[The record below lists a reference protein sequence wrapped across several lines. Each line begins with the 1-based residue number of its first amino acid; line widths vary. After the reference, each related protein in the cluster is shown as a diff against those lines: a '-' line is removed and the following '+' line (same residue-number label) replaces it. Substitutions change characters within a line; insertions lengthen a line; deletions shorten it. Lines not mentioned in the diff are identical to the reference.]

1 MSLVFHQGERVWFR
15 RCKTGAII
23 GPSLGLAEDL
33 GGYVYCFYD
42 GGSGGG
48 GFVGTWKKEVW
59 ANHSTRTVSG
69 LGNGG
74 FSTLGPAVVVLVH
87 GVAIMKLMLGKNR
100 GFTLMELLVV
110 VAVMMILAVLGLS
123 SYLFSIKKSHDVVR
137 KSDLA
142 AIAKG
147 LEAFA
152 NDFTVYPDDD
162 GAGKIKACDS
172 GAGLVACSWGDPMTA
187 RPNGTAQTYLIK
199 IPKDPVSGQ
208 YYYYI
213 KTTDGFKLYAG
224 LENISDP
231 SYADAGISCGAVNC
245 SYTLTQAGVQ

>member
-1 MSLVFHQGERVWFR
+1 M
-15 RCKTGAII
+15 
-23 GPSLGLAEDL
+23 
-33 GGYVYCFYD
+33 
-42 GGSGGG
+42 
-48 GFVGTWKKEVW
+48 
-59 ANHSTRTVSG
+59 
-69 LGNGG
+69 
-74 FSTLGPAVVVLVH
+74 VVLVH

-162 GAGKIKACDS
+162 GAGKIKACGIDT
-172 GAGLVACSWGDPMTA
+172 ALAACVWGDEAMKVSI
-187 RPNGTAQTYLIK
+187 RGEDQIYMVK

-208 YYYYI
+208 YYYYT
-213 KTTDGFKLYAG
+213 KTTDGFDLYAG
-224 LENISDP
+224 LENTSDL

-245 SYTLTQAGVQ
+245 SYTLTQAGVK